1 MIGKT
6 VSHYRI
12 LEKLGGGG
20 MGVVYKAE
28 DTTLGRFV
36 ALKFLPENLARNPQ
50 ALERFQRE
58 ARAASALDHPN
69 ICTIFEI
76 GKHEGEPFIVMQLLE
91 GQTLKHRIEVG
102 AGLVPVPPGRERPQ
116 GAPLRID
123 TLLDLAIQI
132 ADALDAAH
140 AKGIVH
146 RDIKP
151 ANIFIIPRGGTA
163 QAKVLDFGL
172 AKLAPS
178 GRLPMGAG
186 ASGMLTAPLRDEFV
200 TSPGVTMGTVA
211 YMSPEQVRGE
221 DLDTRS
227 DIFSLG
233 LVLYEMATG
242 VPAFSG
248 NTFGVIH
255 EAILNRAPISP
266 LRLNPDLPPK
276 LEEIISKAL
285 EKDADMRYQNA
296 SDLRTDLKRLKRD
309 TDSGRSASRM
319 PVAEPSDY
327 MPARSSQPRQDVQTE
342 MPPPPPPPAPPA
354 ASGHTTVALP
364 PSGPSAAAPP
374 PSGPRPVTPP
384 PRGPSAVTSPS
395 GGPSAVTPAAL
406 PVEPSGA
413 VIPLSQTSAGG
424 RRPKFLIPA
433 AAALLVVV
441 LALGWWLTRRR
452 TSGPGGAETHKA
464 LAVLYFSNLSQDPS
478 LDWLNRGL
486 TEMLTTNLAQVK
498 GLDVLSTE
506 RILAE
511 TQRLGMKATTELN
524 PASAVEVAR
533 NTDADAFITGTL
545 LRVGPKQLRL
555 DVQVQDT
562 RSGQILFSDK
572 VEAPD
577 VQGIFSMVDAVTGR
591 VAQRFV
597 PSANMDTNA
606 PSIEEAATS
615 NLEAYRHYQL
625 GVDLARRFLMDE
637 AVREMEEAVRL
648 DPQFAL
654 AYWRLSGGYA
664 FQGDLRK
671 SQELW
676 PKIEQLQSRLP
687 RQDLLEFQAQ
697 EATRA
702 GDSAGGQQILESLL
716 KEFPRQEPARTQLCQ
731 LLVSAGEVDR
741 AISMLKDGLQ
751 LDPRNDI
758 FLNQLSYDQAATGN
772 LPAALQAN
780 DQYMALRPHDPNPWD
795 TRGDILY
802 QSNHDDE
809 AVEAYRKVMA
819 LKPDFLGYQDY
830 VKLAVVYADQK
841 KFALAESAL
850 QEYGKRA
857 SGAARFYV
865 SVFAGQFQETRGELE
880 GARANY
886 RRAVRDL
893 AQAGQNAVAVGA
905 LGSLAKISLLTGEG
919 LPADL
924 AFVRQQKLA
933 GWENRAIGLLQAAQ
947 GDTAASERSLQLYAA
962 ARRELGPQSIESS
975 RNYDAL
981 LAAMVRKDP
990 QGVIAAAARLP
1001 NSTDSLLRYARG
1013 WAYFETKDYSQA
1025 ERDLRA
1031 AVLQE
1036 RTQSSLNEMRT
1047 HSPLLAALAH
1057 FYLGQVYEAT
1067 GKREQAA
1074 NEYQEFLSHFE
1085 NSHASLPQIALARA
1099 ALQRSLP

>member
-36 ALKFLPENLARNPQ
+36 ALKFLPENLARDPQ

-69 ICTIFEI
+69 ICTLFEI
-76 GKHEGEPFIVMQLLE
+76 GEHEGEPFIVMQLLE
-91 GQTLKHRIEVG
+91 GQTLKHRIESKPIKTE
-102 AGLVPVPPGRERPQ
+102 A
-116 GAPLRID
+116 
-123 TLLDLAIQI
+123 LLDLAIQI

-151 ANIFIIPRGGTA
+151 ANIFVTQRG

-178 GRLPMGAG
+178 SRPPVGEG
-186 ASGMLTAPLRDEFV
+186 ASAMPTAPARAEFI

-248 NTFGVIH
+248 NTSGVIH
-255 EAILNRAPISP
+255 EAILNRVPISP

-276 LEEIISKAL
+276 LDEIIFKAL

-309 TDSGRSASRM
+309 TDSVRSAGRM
-319 PVAEPSDY
+319 QVAEAGGY
-327 MPARSSQPRQDVQTE
+327 MPAQSSQPRQDVQTE
-342 MPPPPPPPAPPA
+342 MPSPPPAPPA
-354 ASGHTTVALP
+354 ASGTAAVTP
-364 PSGPSAAAPP
+364 SPSGPSA
-374 PSGPRPVTPP
+374 VTPP
-384 PRGPSAVTSPS
+384 S
-395 GGPSAVTPAAL
+395 GPSAVTPAAL

-413 VIPLSQTSAGG
+413 VIPSPLPSAEP
-424 RRPKFLIPA
+424 RRFKFLIPA
-433 AAALLVVV
+433 VAVLLGIG
-441 LALGWWLTRRR
+441 LALGWWLTRHRASR
-452 TSGPGGAETHKA
+452 PAGAEGHRA

-511 TQRLGMKATTELN
+511 VQRLGMKEAKELN
-524 PASAVEVAR
+524 PASALKVAR
-533 NTDADAFITGTL
+533 NTDADAFVTGTL

-562 RSGQILFSDK
+562 KSGQILFSDK

-597 PSANMDTNA
+597 PSGNMATNA

-625 GVDLARRFLMDE
+625 GVDFQRRFLLAE
-637 AVREMEEAVRL
+637 AVQELEEATRL

-654 AYWRLSGGYA
+654 AYWRLSNALSY
-664 FQGDLRK
+664 QGDLRK
-671 SQELW
+671 GEGLW
-676 PKIEQLQSRLP
+676 PKIEQLQARLP
-687 RQDLLEFQAQ
+687 RKDQLQFQA
-697 EATRA
+697 EKALRA
-702 GDSAGGQQILESLL
+702 GDDAEGIQILESLL
-716 KEFPRQEPARTQLCQ
+716 QEFPRQDDARQDLARW
-731 LLVSAGEVDR
+731 LYYLGEGDR
-741 AISMLKDGLQ
+741 GISMLKDGLQ
-751 LDPRNDI
+751 LDPRNEA
-758 FLNQLSYDQAATGN
+758 FLNVLGYLQVRSGN
-772 LPAALQAN
+772 LAAALQAN
-780 DQYMALRPHDPNPWD
+780 DQYMAVLPNDPNPWD
-795 TRGDILY
+795 TRGDIFY
-802 QSNHDDE
+802 MANHDDE
-809 AVEAYRKVMA
+809 AVEAYRKVLA
-819 LKPDFLGYQDY
+819 LKPDFNGYGDY
-830 VKLAVVYADQK
+830 IKLAVVYADQK
-841 KFALAESAL
+841 KFALADSAL
-850 QEYGKRA
+850 QEYGERVT
-857 SGAARFYV
+857 GAGKFYV
-865 SVFAGQFQETRGELE
+865 SVFAGQFQETRGDLE
-880 GARANY
+880 GARASY
-886 RRAVRDL
+886 QRAVKEL
-893 AQAGQNAVAVGA
+893 AGAGQDAGA
-905 LGSLAKISLLTGEG
+905 ADALQSLAMVSILTGEG
-919 LPADL
+919 TASDL
-924 AFVRQQKLA
+924 AFARQQKLA
-933 GWENRAIGLLQAAQ
+933 GWEYRAIALLQAAQ
-947 GDTAASERSLQLYAA
+947 GDTAASERSLQLYTAA
-962 ARRELGPQSIESS
+962 LPEVRPQGLEQI
-975 RNYDAL
+975 RNYNAL
-981 LAAMVRKDP
+981 YAALVRKDAP
-990 QGVIAAAARLP
+990 GVLAVSSRLP
-1001 NSTDSLLRYARG
+1001 NFNISLLRYPRG
-1013 WAYFETKDYSQA
+1013 WAYFETKDYTRA
-1025 ERDLRA
+1025 EQDLRA
-1031 AVLQE
+1031 AVVDE
-1036 RTQSSLNEMRT
+1036 RLLSNVNDVRT
-1047 HSPLLAALAH
+1047 RSPLRAALTH

-1067 GKREQAA
+1067 GKREQAT
-1074 NEYQEFLSHFE
+1074 NEYQEFLSHFDK
-1085 NSHASLPQIALARA
+1085 SRASLPQIALARA